1 MSLTRSVPKLLIVGI
16 ALGVVLVRFSSAQ
29 PSSPV
34 DPEVLQEIQAHGSAR
49 VIVTLTDTS
58 ALRVQQIA
66 QRIEGVLRELTPQDF
81 QLSRRFQSIA
91 AFAGVVTATGIA
103 KLERHP
109 DVMRVQLDLVLR
121 AISPQPRLQPHL
133 SESVPLIQANS
144 VHSLGIRGNGVRIAI
159 IDTGID
165 TDHPDFSTAAPGDR
179 IVAQNC
185 FLSGASCPSPPN
197 VAEDGNGHGTHVS
210 GIAASDG
217 SVSPV
222 GVAPQAQLV
231 AIKVLKDDGTG
242 NLSDT
247 VAALDWIYTNN
258 ASLNVKVVNMS
269 LGSLTLYTPPCDT
282 AYPAMTT
289 AINNLRNIG
298 VISFAASGNNANA
311 TQMSLPA
318 CISTV
323 VSVGAVYDANVGSI
337 SWGNPQVCRDLTTA
351 ADQVACITNGVPDL
365 QAPGALITSSFIGG
379 GTATLGGTSMASPH
393 AAGTAALLIQAKPS
407 ITPTEIEAV
416 LQTTGVPVTDPK
428 NGQTRPRI
436 NAFAAVSAVLSCTAT
451 GAIFRI
457 ERTTGNVCTDGSFFS
472 GNADVAEYILA
483 SEPLE
488 PGDVVELDPHNPK
501 HYRKVREPYSPLV
514 AGVISTAPGFVL
526 GAKLSAGRPLPRPLP
541 DTERGAL
548 PPSRPSPLPS
558 EGEGS
563 RGVRGLGKGAGGLG
577 LQPGERPLLALLG
590 RVPVKATTENGPI
603 RPGDLLTSA
612 SKPGYAMRCEDI
624 HRCEGAII
632 GKALEALDESEGAI
646 LILLVR

>member
-1 MSLTRSVPKLLIVGI
+1 MMSLTRSVPKLLIVGI

-58 ALRVQQIA
+58 ALRVQQIP

-91 AFAGVVTATGIA
+91 AFAGVVTATGMA

-133 SESVPLIQANS
+133 NESVPLIQANS
-144 VHSLGIRGNGVRIAI
+144 VHSLGIQGNGVRIAI

-185 FLSGASCPSPPN
+185 FLSGASCPSPN

-269 LGSLTLYTPPCDT
+269 LGSFTLYTPPCDT

-298 VISFAASGNNANA
+298 VISFAARLDHFFVHRGWNGYPWWHVNGLTPCGRHRS
-311 TQMSLPA
+311 PA
-318 CISTV
+318 
-323 VSVGAVYDANVGSI
+323 
-337 SWGNPQVCRDLTTA
+337 
-351 ADQVACITNGVPDL
+351 
-365 QAPGALITSSFIGG
+365 
-379 GTATLGGTSMASPH
+379 H
-393 AAGTAALLIQAKPS
+393 PS
-407 ITPTEIEAV
+407 
-416 LQTTGVPVTDPK
+416 
-428 NGQTRPRI
+428 
-436 NAFAAVSAVLSCTAT
+436 
-451 GAIFRI
+451 
-457 ERTTGNVCTDGSFFS
+457 
-472 GNADVAEYILA
+472 
-483 SEPLE
+483 
-488 PGDVVELDPHNPK
+488 
-501 HYRKVREPYSPLV
+501 
-514 AGVISTAPGFVL
+514 
-526 GAKLSAGRPLPRPLP
+526 
-541 DTERGAL
+541 
-548 PPSRPSPLPS
+548 
-558 EGEGS
+558 
-563 RGVRGLGKGAGGLG
+563 
-577 LQPGERPLLALLG
+577 
-590 RVPVKATTENGPI
+590 
-603 RPGDLLTSA
+603 
-612 SKPGYAMRCEDI
+612 
-624 HRCEGAII
+624 
-632 GKALEALDESEGAI
+632 EALDHADGDRGRLTDDRGSRDRSQERADAP
-646 LILLVR
+646 

>member
-58 ALRVQQIA
+58 ALRVQQIP

-231 AIKVLKDDGTG
+231 AIKVLRDNGSG
-242 NLSDT
+242 YLSDT
-247 VAALDWIYTNN
+247 IAALDWIYTNN

-269 LGSLTLYTPPCDT
+269 LGSLDLYTPPCDG

-365 QAPGALITSSFIGG
+365 QAPGALITSSFIGD

-393 AAGTAALLIQAKPS
+393 VAGTAALLIQAKPS

-457 ERTTGNVCTDGSFFS
+457 ERTTGNVCSDGSFNS
-472 GNADVAEYILA
+472 GGADVAEYILA

-501 HYRKVREPYSPLV
+501 HYRKVREPYSPWV

-526 GAKLSAGRPLPRPLP
+526 GAKHLSL
-541 DTERGAL
+541 AL
-548 PPSRPSPLPS
+548 SVN
-558 EGEGS
+558 GEG
-563 RGVRGLGKGAGGLG
+563 RGEVE
-577 LQPGERPLLALLG
+577 PGERPLLALLG

>member
-1 MSLTRSVPKLLIVGI
+1 MMFLTRSVPKLLIVGI

-58 ALRVQQIA
+58 ALRVQQIP

-231 AIKVLKDDGTG
+231 AIKVLRDNGSG
-242 NLSDT
+242 YLSDT
-247 VAALDWIYTNN
+247 IAALDWIYTNN

-269 LGSLTLYTPPCDT
+269 LGSLDLYTPPCDG

-428 NGQTRPRI
+428 NGQTCPRI

-501 HYRKVREPYSPLV
+501 HYRKAREPYSPWV

-526 GAKLSAGRPLPRPLP
+526 GAKHLSL
-541 DTERGAL
+541 AL
-548 PPSRPSPLPS
+548 SVN
-558 EGEGS
+558 GEG
-563 RGVRGLGKGAGGLG
+563 RGEVE
-577 LQPGERPLLALLG
+577 PGERPLLALLG

-632 GKALEALDESEGAI
+632 GKALEALDKGEGVI

>member
-1 MSLTRSVPKLLIVGI
+1 MMFLTRSVPKLLIVGI

-91 AFAGVVTATGIA
+91 AFAGVVTATGMA

-133 SESVPLIQANS
+133 NESVPLIQANS
-144 VHSLGIRGNGVRIAI
+144 VHSLGIQGNGVRIAI

-269 LGSLTLYTPPCDT
+269 LGSFTLYTPPCDT

-558 EGEGS
+558 EGEGM
-563 RGVRGLGKGAGGLG
+563 GVRGLGKGAGGLG

>member
-1 MSLTRSVPKLLIVGI
+1 MSITRFVLKLLIAGI
-16 ALGVVLVRFSSAQ
+16 ALGAMLVRLSSAQ

-34 DPEVLQEIQAHGSAR
+34 DPEVLQEIQANGSAR
-49 VIVTLTDTS
+49 VIVTLTDAS
-58 ALRVQQIA
+58 ALQVQQIA

-81 QLSRRFQSIA
+81 QLSRRFQSVA

-159 IDTGID
+159 LDTGID
-165 TDHPDFSTAAPGDR
+165 TDHPDFTTVTPGDR

-185 FLSGASCPSPPN
+185 FLTGASCPSPPN

-217 SVSPV
+217 SVSSV

-231 AIKVLKDDGTG
+231 AIKVLRDNGSG
-242 NLSDT
+242 YLSDT
-247 VAALDWIYTNN
+247 VAALEWIYMNN

-269 LGSLTLYTPPCDT
+269 LGSFTLYTPPCDT
-282 AYPAMTT
+282 AYPAMTA

-298 VISFAASGNNANA
+298 VISFAASGNDANA

-318 CISTV
+318 CISTA
-323 VSVGAVYDANVGSI
+323 VSVGAVYDANVGPI
-337 SWGNPQVCRDLTTA
+337 SWGNPQVCRDSTTA
-351 ADQVACITNGVPDL
+351 ADKVVCITNGVPDL
-365 QAPGALITSSFIGG
+365 QAPGALIISSFIGG
-379 GTATLGGTSMASPH
+379 GTAMAGGTSMASPH
-393 AAGTAALLIQAKPS
+393 AAGTAALLIQAKPT
-407 ITPTEIEAV
+407 ITPTEIETV

-436 NAFAAVSAVLSCTAT
+436 NAFAAVSAVLSCTST

-457 ERTTGNVCTDGSFFS
+457 ERATGNVCADGSFNA
-472 GNADVAEYILA
+472 GGADVAEHILA

-488 PGDVVELDPHNPK
+488 PGDVVEVDPHNPK
-501 HYRKVREPYSPLV
+501 HYRKARGPYSPLV
-514 AGVISTAPGFVL
+514 AGVISTAPGVVL
-526 GAKLSAGRPLPRPLP
+526 GVKLGVGPNPLAPFPTR
-541 DTERGAL
+541 EGGSS
-548 PPSRPSPLPS
+548 PPSL
-558 EGEGS
+558 GEG
-563 RGVRGLGKGAGGLG
+563 RGGRSA
-577 LQPGERPLLALLG
+577 PLLALLG
-590 RVPVKATTENGPI
+590 RVHVKATTENGPI

-612 SKPGYAMRCEDI
+612 SKLGYAMRCDDI

-632 GKALEALDESEGAI
+632 GKALEALNEGEGVI
-646 LILLVR
+646 LMLAMR

>member
-1 MSLTRSVPKLLIVGI
+1 MMSLTRSVPKLLIVGI

-269 LGSLTLYTPPCDT
+269 LGSFTLYTPPCDT

-526 GAKLSAGRPLPRPLP
+526 GAKHLSL
-541 DTERGAL
+541 AL
-548 PPSRPSPLPS
+548 SVN
-558 EGEGS
+558 GEG
-563 RGVRGLGKGAGGLG
+563 RGEVE
-577 LQPGERPLLALLG
+577 PGERPLLALLG

>member
-1 MSLTRSVPKLLIVGI
+1 MVMKMRPLRWLIAGI
-16 ALGVVLVRFSSAQ
+16 ALGVMLARFSSAQ
-29 PSSPV
+29 PSSPPV

-49 VIVTLTDTS
+49 VIVALTDTS

-81 QLSRRFQSIA
+81 QLSRRFESIA

-109 DVMRVQLDLVLR
+109 DVMRVQLDLVLH

-165 TDHPDFSTAAPGDR
+165 TDHPDFSTATPGDR

-185 FLSGASCPSPPN
+185 FLTGASCPSPPN

-231 AIKVLKDDGTG
+231 AIKVLRDNGSG
-242 NLSDT
+242 YLSDT

-269 LGSLTLYTPPCDT
+269 LGSLDLYTPPCDG

-318 CISTV
+318 CISST
-323 VSVGAVYDANVGSI
+323 VSVGAVYDANVGRI
-337 SWGNPQVCRDLTTA
+337 NWGICTDSTTTA
-351 ADQVACITNGVPDL
+351 DKVVCITNGVPDL
-365 QAPGALITSSFIGG
+365 QAPGALITSSVNGG
-379 GTATLGGTSMASPH
+379 GTATYGGTSMASPH

-407 ITPTEIEAV
+407 ITPTEIETV

-451 GAIFRI
+451 RAIFRI
-457 ERTTGNVCTDGSFFS
+457 ERATGNVCADGSFNS
-472 GNADVAEYILA
+472 GGADVAEYILA

-514 AGVISTAPGFVL
+514 AGVISTAPGVVL
-526 GAKLSAGRPLPRPLP
+526 GAKHLSL
-541 DTERGAL
+541 AL
-548 PPSRPSPLPS
+548 SVN
-558 EGEGS
+558 GEG
-563 RGVRGLGKGAGGLG
+563 RGEVE
-577 LQPGERPLLALLG
+577 PGERPLLALLG
-590 RVPVKATTENGPI
+590 RVPVKATTESGPI

-612 SKPGYAMRCEDI
+612 SKPGYAMRCVDVTQ
-624 HRCEGAII
+624 CEGAII
-632 GKALEALDESEGAI
+632 GKALEALDESEGVI
-646 LILLVR
+646 LVLLMR